1 MSRLRCE
8 LGKDAVGLMKENI
21 VHQPISSAS
30 SFLRVVRRPLAT
42 LRTEEFDDF
51 LWFYTAADSHK
62 IAEIRKPHPVNLK
75 LEGLVRAGASDA
87 TIATGFV
94 FSDITPSQP

>member
-1 MSRLRCE
+1 MVSDSECLETLLKIINRVHVAMMTTTEPADSLR
-8 LGKDAVGLMKENI
+8 
-21 VHQPISSAS
+21 S
-30 SFLRVVRRPLAT
+30 RPLAT

-75 LEGLVRAGASDA
+75 LEGLVRTGASDA